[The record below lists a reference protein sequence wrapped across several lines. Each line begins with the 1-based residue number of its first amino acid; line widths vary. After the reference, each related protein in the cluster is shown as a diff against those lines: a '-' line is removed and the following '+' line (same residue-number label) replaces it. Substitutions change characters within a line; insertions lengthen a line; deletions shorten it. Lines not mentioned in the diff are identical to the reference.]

1 MIFSIH
7 IPKTAGTSFRTALE
21 ISNLKIRSMYINRRR
36 QICLIGEKCTFEDF
50 AEIDYP
56 ISIPE
61 IMTIVRSQNGKGN
74 KIIVHGH
81 FFYDSIAPFLEEGDS
96 FIFWIRNPYDR
107 LLSEWCHHVSRALK
121 VDFDGRLQELNY
133 SKMLEL
139 SQKTPAELNTLLT
152 IQSIAEPYRVYL
164 GSLPLDRCFFIGEF
178 ENYKVDLEKLS
189 GLLGVKLQ
197 HRYDNVTPATSVL
210 SPEFIDRVKDPLKN
224 ELEYYRKLVEF
235 KRTRF

>member
-21 ISNLKIRSMYINRRR
+21 TSNLKIRSMYINRRR

-74 KIIVHGH
+74 KMIVHGH

-107 LLSEWCHHVSRALK
+107 HLHFWKKE
-121 VDFDGRLQELNY
+121 
-133 SKMLEL
+133 
-139 SQKTPAELNTLLT
+139 
-152 IQSIAEPYRVYL
+152 IASFFGFGILMIACYRN
-164 GSLPLDRCFFIGEF
+164 GAIMFH
-178 ENYKVDLEKLS
+178 
-189 GLLGVKLQ
+189 GL
-197 HRYDNVTPATSVL
+197 
-210 SPEFIDRVKDPLKN
+210 
-224 ELEYYRKLVEF
+224 
-235 KRTRF
+235 